1 MVDTAAVRAL
11 RSMDLIP
18 YVLENPGVS
27 IAELSARFS
36 VTQAQIE
43 SDLQLVFMCGLP
55 GYTPYELIDVA
66 FEDGVVSVIDPQV
79 LDKPRK
85 FSSNEIVVIAL
96 GLKILIDINQTNS
109 TALTKLKQLSE
120 KIAKLGSNKSI
131 LMAGDVSAF
140 PFFEIISKSIS
151 EQRILDLQYHSL
163 IKDQITQRLVLP
175 EKLYFLNGSLY
186 LAALDIDIDSD
197 RVFKVDLI
205 KECKVGEQMAA
216 KKVLESSIETTVI
229 LDVQKQ
235 NRNFIE
241 RNSSIITAIQENG
254 DSTRV
259 HLQVSNLE
267 WIKLTVL
274 SNAPGIT
281 VVSPELLATAVKQSA
296 RDLLAL
302 Y

>member
-66 FEDGVVSVIDPQV
+66 FEDGVVSIIDPQV

-96 GLKILIDINQTNS
+96 GLKILIDINQTNT
-109 TALTKLKQLSE
+109 TALTKLKQLSD

-131 LMAGDVSAF
+131 LMTGDVSAF
-140 PFFEIISKSIS
+140 PFFEIISKAIS
-151 EQRILDLQYHSL
+151 EQRVLDLQYHSL

-186 LAALDIDIDSD
+186 LSALDIDIDSD

-205 KECKVGEQMAA
+205 KECKIGERVAG
-216 KKVLESSIETTVI
+216 KKLFEPCLETTVV

-235 NRNFIE
+235 NRMFIE
-241 RNSSIITAIQENG
+241 RNSSIITAMQENG
-254 DSTRV
+254 DLIRV
-259 HLQVSNLE
+259 HLQVSSLE

-281 VVSPELLATAVKQSA
+281 VISPEPLANAVEQSA

>member
-18 YVLENPGVS
+18 YVLENPGIS
-27 IAELSARFS
+27 IAELSAKFS

-151 EQRILDLQYHSL
+151 EQRILNLQYHSL

-216 KKVLESSIETTVI
+216 KKVLESFSETTVI

-281 VVSPELLATAVKQSA
+281 VVSPELLATVVKQSA

>member
-27 IAELSARFS
+27 IAELSAKFS

-151 EQRILDLQYHSL
+151 EQRILNLQYHSL

-241 RNSSIITAIQENG
+241 RNSSIITAMQENG

>member
-1 MVDTAAVRAL
+1 MVDTAALRAL

-27 IAELSARFS
+27 IAELSAKFS

-151 EQRILDLQYHSL
+151 EQRILDLQYHSM

-186 LAALDIDIDSD
+186 LSALDIDIDSD

-205 KECKVGEQMAA
+205 KECEMGEQVAA

-241 RNSSIITAIQENG
+241 RNSSIITAMQENG

>member
-66 FEDGVVSVIDPQV
+66 FEDGVVSIIDPQV

-96 GLKILIDINQTNS
+96 GLKILIDINQTNT
-109 TALTKLKQLSE
+109 TALTKLKQLSD

-131 LMAGDVSAF
+131 LMTGDVSAF
-140 PFFEIISKSIS
+140 PFFEIISKAIS
-151 EQRILDLQYHSL
+151 EQRVLDLQYHSL

-175 EKLYFLNGSLY
+175 EKLYFLNGRLY
-186 LAALDIDIDSD
+186 LSALDIDIDSD

-205 KECKVGEQMAA
+205 KECKIGERVAG
-216 KKVLESSIETTVI
+216 KKVLESSTETIVI
-229 LDVQKQ
+229 LDVQKS

-241 RNSSIITAIQENG
+241 RNSSIITAMQQNG
-254 DSTRV
+254 DLTRV

-281 VVSPELLATAVKQSA
+281 VVSPEPLANAVKQSA

>member
-27 IAELSARFS
+27 IAELSAKFS

-151 EQRILDLQYHSL
+151 EQRILDLKYHSL

>member
-27 IAELSARFS
+27 IAELSAKFS

-109 TALTKLKQLSE
+109 TALSKLKQLSE

-131 LMAGDVSAF
+131 LMAGDVSTF

-163 IKDQITQRLVLP
+163 TKDEITQRKVLP

-205 KECKVGEQMAA
+205 KECEMGEQVAA

-241 RNSSIITAIQENG
+241 RNSSIITAMQENG

-259 HLQVSNLE
+259 HLQVSNLD

>member
-66 FEDGVVSVIDPQV
+66 FEDGVVSIIDPQV

-109 TALTKLKQLSE
+109 TALTKLKQLSD

-131 LMAGDVSAF
+131 LMTGDVSAF
-140 PFFEIISKSIS
+140 PFFEIISKAIS
-151 EQRILDLQYHSL
+151 EQRVLDVQYHSL
-163 IKDQITQRLVLP
+163 TKDEITQRKVLP

-186 LAALDIDIDSD
+186 LSAIDTDIDSD

-205 KECKVGEQMAA
+205 KECKIGERVAG
-216 KKVLESSIETTVI
+216 KKLFESSLETTVV

-235 NRNFIE
+235 NRMFIE
-241 RNSSIITAIQENG
+241 RNSSIITAMQENG
-254 DSTRV
+254 DLIRV
-259 HLQVSNLE
+259 HLQVSSLE
-267 WIKLTVL
+267 WLKLTVL
-274 SNAPGIT
+274 SNAAGIT
-281 VVSPELLATAVKQSA
+281 VVSPESLADAVEQSA

>member
-27 IAELSARFS
+27 IAELSAKFS

-55 GYTPYELIDVA
+55 GYTPYELFDVA

>member
-27 IAELSARFS
+27 IAELSAKFS

-151 EQRILDLQYHSL
+151 EQRILNLQYHSL

-175 EKLYFLNGSLY
+175 EKMYFLNGSLY

-197 RVFKVDLI
+197 RVFKIDLI

-241 RNSSIITAIQENG
+241 RNSSIITAMQENG

>member
-66 FEDGVVSVIDPQV
+66 FEDGVVSIIDPQV

-96 GLKILIDINQTNS
+96 GLKILIDINQTNT
-109 TALTKLKQLSE
+109 TALTKLKQLSD

-140 PFFEIISKSIS
+140 PFFEIISKGIS
-151 EQRILDLQYHSL
+151 EQRVLDLQYHSL
-163 IKDQITQRLVLP
+163 TKDEITQRKVLP

-186 LAALDIDIDSD
+186 LSAIDTDIDSD

-205 KECKVGEQMAA
+205 KECKIGERVAG
-216 KKVLESSIETTVI
+216 KKVLESSTETIVI
-229 LDVQKQ
+229 LDVQKS

-241 RNSSIITAIQENG
+241 RNSSIITAMQENG
-254 DSTRV
+254 DLIRV

-267 WIKLTVL
+267 WIKLSVL

-281 VVSPELLATAVKQSA
+281 VISPEPLANAVKQSA

>member
-27 IAELSARFS
+27 IAELSAKFS

-151 EQRILDLQYHSL
+151 EQRILNLQYHSL

-216 KKVLESSIETTVI
+216 KKVLESFSETTVI

>member
-27 IAELSARFS
+27 IAELSAKFS

-120 KIAKLGSNKSI
+120 KIAKLGSNESI
-131 LMAGDVSAF
+131 LMAGDVNAF

-241 RNSSIITAIQENG
+241 RNSSIITAMQENG

-274 SNAPGIT
+274 SSAPDVT
-281 VVSPELLATAVKQSA
+281 VVSPELLATAIKQSA

>member
-27 IAELSARFS
+27 IAELSAKFS

-66 FEDGVVSVIDPQV
+66 FEDGVVSIIDPQV

-96 GLKILIDINQTNS
+96 GLKILIDINQTNT

-131 LMAGDVSAF
+131 LMTGDVNAF
-140 PFFEIISKSIS
+140 PVFEIITKAIS
-151 EQRILDLQYHSL
+151 EQRVLDLQYHSL
-163 IKDQITQRLVLP
+163 TKDEITQRKVLP

-186 LAALDIDIDSD
+186 LSAIDTAIDSD

-205 KECKVGEQMAA
+205 KECKIGERVAG
-216 KKVLESSIETTVI
+216 KNLLESSLETTVV
-229 LDVQKQ
+229 LDVQRQ
-235 NRNFIE
+235 NRMFIE
-241 RNSSIITAIQENG
+241 RNSSIITAMQDNG
-254 DSTRV
+254 DLIRV
-259 HLQVSNLE
+259 HLQVSSLE

-281 VVSPELLATAVKQSA
+281 VVSPESLADAVEQSA

>member
-1 MVDTAAVRAL
+1 MVDTAAARAL

-66 FEDGVVSVIDPQV
+66 FEDGVVSIIDPQV

-109 TALTKLKQLSE
+109 TALTKLKQLSD

-140 PFFEIISKSIS
+140 QFFEIISKAIS
-151 EQRILDLQYHSL
+151 EQRVLDLQYHSL
-163 IKDQITQRLVLP
+163 TKDEITQRKVLP

-186 LAALDIDIDSD
+186 LSAIDTDIDSD

-205 KECKVGEQMAA
+205 KECKIGERVAG
-216 KKVLESSIETTVI
+216 
-229 LDVQKQ
+229 
-235 NRNFIE
+235 IE
-241 RNSSIITAIQENG
+241 RNSSIITAMQENG
-254 DSTRV
+254 DLIRV

-267 WIKLTVL
+267 WIKLSVL

-281 VVSPELLATAVKQSA
+281 VISPEPLANAVKQSA

>member
-1 MVDTAAVRAL
+1 MVDTAALRAL

-27 IAELSARFS
+27 IAELSAKFS

-109 TALTKLKQLSE
+109 TALSKLKQLSE

-131 LMAGDVSAF
+131 LMAGDVSTF

-163 IKDQITQRLVLP
+163 TKDEITQRKVLP

-205 KECKVGEQMAA
+205 KECKVGEQVAA

-259 HLQVSNLE
+259 HLQVSNLD

-281 VVSPELLATAVKQSA
+281 VVSPELLAIAVKQSA

>member
-27 IAELSARFS
+27 IAELSAKFS

-43 SDLQLVFMCGLP
+43 SDLQLVFMCGLT

-109 TALTKLKQLSE
+109 TALTKLKRLSE

-131 LMAGDVSAF
+131 LMAGDVSMF

-186 LAALDIDIDSD
+186 LSALDIDIDSD

-205 KECKVGEQMAA
+205 KECKVGEQVAA

-235 NRNFIE
+235 NRTFIE
-241 RNSSIITAIQENG
+241 RNSSIIIAMQENG

-259 HLQVSNLE
+259 LLQVSNLE

>member
-27 IAELSARFS
+27 IAELSAKFS

-151 EQRILDLQYHSL
+151 EQRILNLQYHSL

-205 KECKVGEQMAA
+205 KECKVGEQVAA

-241 RNSSIITAIQENG
+241 RNSSIITAMQENG

>member
-27 IAELSARFS
+27 IAELSAKFS

-131 LMAGDVSAF
+131 LMAGDVSTF

-163 IKDQITQRLVLP
+163 TKDEITQRKVLP

-205 KECKVGEQMAA
+205 KECKVGEQVAA
-216 KKVLESSIETTVI
+216 KKVFESSIETTVI

-259 HLQVSNLE
+259 HLQVSNLD

>member
-27 IAELSARFS
+27 IAELAARFS

-66 FEDGVVSVIDPQV
+66 FEDGVVSIIDPQV

-85 FSSNEIVVIAL
+85 FSSSEMVVIAL
-96 GLKILIDINQTNS
+96 GLKMLVDINQTNS
-109 TALTKLKQLSE
+109 TALAKLKNLSE
-120 KIAKLGSNKSI
+120 KIAKLGSSKSI
-131 LMAGDVSAF
+131 LMAGDLSQV
-140 PFFEIISKSIS
+140 PFFEIILKAIS
-151 EQRILDLQYHSL
+151 QQRVLNLQYHSL
-163 IKDQITQRLVLP
+163 IKDQITQRVVLP
-175 EKLYFLNGSLY
+175 EALYFLNGSLY
-186 LAALDIDIDSD
+186 LSALDIDIDSS
-197 RVFKVDLI
+197 RNFKVDLI
-205 KECKVGEQMAA
+205 KECKIGEPAAA
-216 KKVLESSIETTVI
+216 KAVLETSIETTVI

-241 RNSSIITAIQENG
+241 RNSSIITAIEQKG
-254 DSTRV
+254 DRTRV
-259 HLQVSNLE
+259 HLQVSNLD

-274 SNAPGIT
+274 SNAPGVT
-281 VVSPELLATAVKQSA
+281 VISPAVLADAVRESA
-296 RDLLAL
+296 RNLLAL

>member
-66 FEDGVVSVIDPQV
+66 FEDGVVSIIDPQV

-96 GLKILIDINQTNS
+96 GLKILIDINQTNT
-109 TALTKLKQLSE
+109 TALTKLKQLSD

-131 LMAGDVSAF
+131 LMTGDVSAF
-140 PFFEIISKSIS
+140 PFFEIISKAIS
-151 EQRILDLQYHSL
+151 EQRVLDLQYHSL

-186 LAALDIDIDSD
+186 LSALDTDIDSD

-205 KECKVGEQMAA
+205 KECKIGERVAG
-216 KKVLESSIETTVI
+216 KKVLESSTETIVI
-229 LDVQKQ
+229 IDVHKS

-241 RNSSIITAIQENG
+241 RNSSIITAMQENG
-254 DSTRV
+254 DLIRV

-267 WIKLTVL
+267 WLKLTVL

-281 VVSPELLATAVKQSA
+281 VVSPEPLANAVKQSA

>member
-18 YVLENPGVS
+18 YVLENPGIS
-27 IAELSARFS
+27 IAELSAKFS

-151 EQRILDLQYHSL
+151 EQRILNLQYHSL

-274 SNAPGIT
+274 SNAPDVT
-281 VVSPELLATAVKQSA
+281 VVSPELLATAIKQSA

>member
-27 IAELSARFS
+27 IAELSAKFS

-151 EQRILDLQYHSL
+151 EQRILNLQYHSL

-175 EKLYFLNGSLY
+175 EKMYFLNGSLY

-205 KECKVGEQMAA
+205 KECKVGEQVAA

>member
-27 IAELSARFS
+27 IAELSAKFS

-175 EKLYFLNGSLY
+175 EKMYFLNGSLY

-205 KECKVGEQMAA
+205 KECKVGEQVAA

-281 VVSPELLATAVKQSA
+281 VVSPELLATVVKQSA

>member
-1 MVDTAAVRAL
+1 MVDNAAVRAL

-43 SDLQLVFMCGLP
+43 SDLQLIFMCGLP

-66 FEDGVVSVIDPQV
+66 FEDGVVSIIDPQV

-96 GLKILIDINQTNS
+96 GLKILIDINQTNT

-131 LMAGDVSAF
+131 LMTGDVNAF
-140 PFFEIISKSIS
+140 PFFEIITKAIS
-151 EQRILDLQYHSL
+151 EQRVLDLQYHSL
-163 IKDQITQRLVLP
+163 TKDEITQRKVLP

-186 LAALDIDIDSD
+186 LSAIDTDIDSD

-205 KECKVGEQMAA
+205 KECKIGVRVVG
-216 KKVLESSIETTVI
+216 KKLLESSLETTVV
-229 LDVQKQ
+229 LDVQRQ
-235 NRNFIE
+235 NRMFIE
-241 RNSSIITAIQENG
+241 RNSSIITAMQENR
-254 DSTRV
+254 DLIRV

-281 VVSPELLATAVKQSA
+281 VVSPESLADAVEQSA

>member
-27 IAELSARFS
+27 IAELSAKFS

-109 TALTKLKQLSE
+109 IALTKLKQLSE

-131 LMAGDVSAF
+131 LMAGDVSTF

-151 EQRILDLQYHSL
+151 DQRILDLQYHSL
-163 IKDQITQRLVLP
+163 TKDEITQRKVLP

-205 KECKVGEQMAA
+205 KECKVGEQVAA

-259 HLQVSNLE
+259 HLQVSNLD

>member
-1 MVDTAAVRAL
+1 MVDTAAIRAL

-96 GLKILIDINQTNS
+96 GLKLLIDINQTNP
-109 TALTKLKQLSE
+109 TALAKLKQLSE

-131 LMAGDVSAF
+131 LMSGDVSKV
-140 PFFEIISKSIS
+140 PYFEIISRAIA
-151 EQRILDLQYHSL
+151 EQRILNLQYQSL
-163 IKDQITQRLVLP
+163 IKDQITQRIVLP
-175 EKLYFLNGSLY
+175 EKLYFLNGRLY
-186 LAALDIDIDSD
+186 LSALDIEIDSD

-205 KECKVGEQMAA
+205 KECNVGEQMIA
-216 KKVLESSIETTVI
+216 KKVVESSIETTVI

-241 RNSSIITAIQENG
+241 RNSSIITAMQENG

-274 SNAPGIT
+274 SNAPDVT
-281 VVSPELLATAVKQSA
+281 VVSPELLATAIKQSA

>member
-1 MVDTAAVRAL
+1 MVDTAAIRAL

-66 FEDGVVSVIDPQV
+66 FEDGVVSGIDPQV

-96 GLKILIDINQTNS
+96 GLKLLIDINQTNP
-109 TALTKLKQLSE
+109 TALAKLKQLSE

-131 LMAGDVSAF
+131 LMSGDVSKV
-140 PFFEIISKSIS
+140 PYFEIISRAIS
-151 EQRILDLQYHSL
+151 EQRILNLQYQSL
-163 IKDQITQRLVLP
+163 IKDQITQRIVLP
-175 EKLYFLNGSLY
+175 EKLYFLNGRLY
-186 LAALDIDIDSD
+186 LSALDIEIDSD

-205 KECKVGEQMAA
+205 KECNVGEHMIA
-216 KKVLESSIETTVI
+216 KKVVESSIETTVI

-241 RNSSIITAIQENG
+241 RNSSIITAMQENG

-274 SNAPGIT
+274 SNAPDVT
-281 VVSPELLATAVKQSA
+281 VVSPELLATAIKQSA

>member
-27 IAELSARFS
+27 IAELSTRFS

-96 GLKILIDINQTNS
+96 GLKLLIDINQTNP
-109 TALTKLKQLSE
+109 TALIKLKQLSE

-131 LMAGDVSAF
+131 LMSGDVSKV
-140 PFFEIISKSIS
+140 PYFEVISKAIA
-151 EQRILDLQYHSL
+151 EQRILNLQYQSL
-163 IKDQITQRLVLP
+163 IKDQITQRIVLP
-175 EKLYFLNGSLY
+175 EKLYFLNGRLY
-186 LAALDIDIDSD
+186 LSALDIEIDSD

-205 KECKVGEQMAA
+205 KECNVGEQMIA
-216 KKVLESSIETTVI
+216 KKVVESSIETTVI

-241 RNSSIITAIQENG
+241 RNSSIITAMQENG

-274 SNAPGIT
+274 SNAPDVT
-281 VVSPELLATAVKQSA
+281 VVSPELLATAIKQSA

>member
-1 MVDTAAVRAL
+1 VVDTAAVRAL

-66 FEDGVVSVIDPQV
+66 FEDGVVSIIDPQV

-96 GLKILIDINQTNS
+96 GLKILIDINQTNT
-109 TALTKLKQLSE
+109 TALTKLKQLSD

-131 LMAGDVSAF
+131 LMTGDVSAF
-140 PFFEIISKSIS
+140 PFFEIISKAIS
-151 EQRILDLQYHSL
+151 EQRVLDLQYHSL

-186 LAALDIDIDSD
+186 LSALDTDIDSD

-205 KECKVGEQMAA
+205 KECKIGERVAG
-216 KKVLESSIETTVI
+216 KKVLESSTETIVI
-229 LDVQKQ
+229 LDVQKS

-241 RNSSIITAIQENG
+241 RNSSIITAMQENG
-254 DSTRV
+254 DLIRV

-281 VVSPELLATAVKQSA
+281 VVSPEPLANAVKQSA

>member
-1 MVDTAAVRAL
+1 
-11 RSMDLIP
+11 
-18 YVLENPGVS
+18 LENPGVS

-66 FEDGVVSVIDPQV
+66 FEDGVVSIIDPQV

-96 GLKILIDINQTNS
+96 GLKILIDINQTNT
-109 TALTKLKQLSE
+109 TALTKLKQLSD

-131 LMAGDVSAF
+131 LMTGDVSAF
-140 PFFEIISKSIS
+140 PFFEIISKAIS
-151 EQRILDLQYHSL
+151 EQRVLDLQYHSL

-186 LAALDIDIDSD
+186 LSALDTDIDSD

-205 KECKVGEQMAA
+205 KECKIGERVAG
-216 KKVLESSIETTVI
+216 KKVLESSTETIVI
-229 LDVQKQ
+229 LDVQKS

-241 RNSSIITAIQENG
+241 RNSSIITAMQENG
-254 DSTRV
+254 DLIRV

-281 VVSPELLATAVKQSA
+281 VVSPEPLANAVKQSA

>member
-27 IAELSARFS
+27 IAELSAKFS

-131 LMAGDVSAF
+131 LMAGDVSTF

-163 IKDQITQRLVLP
+163 TKDEITQRKVLP

-205 KECKVGEQMAA
+205 KECKVGEQVAA

-259 HLQVSNLE
+259 HLQVSNLD

-281 VVSPELLATAVKQSA
+281 VVTPELLATAVIQSA

>member
-27 IAELSARFS
+27 IAELSAKFS

-205 KECKVGEQMAA
+205 KECKVGEQVAA